1 MKKIILIIF
10 VSLMFAN
17 IGFAAERDWI
27 ATDYTISYYL
37 KNGWALTFVTLKD
50 QYKTVYTLQTSKKI
64 VSCRVKDMTWERCY
78 KPADQ

>member
-37 KNGWALTFVTLKD
+37 KNGWALTFVNQKND
-50 QYKTVYTLQTSKKI
+50 YKTVFS
-64 VSCRVKDMTWERCY
+64 S
-78 KPADQ
+78 